1 VFAVLFVLF
10 LFVMCICLIYRY
22 SRSGTLNLQPD
33 LGKPNR
39 PKPGQ
44 ARLWEALR
52 SVPGHVTK
60 RKHGAIYFWTEARMD
75 PFAEAPIMS

>member
-1 VFAVLFVLF
+1 
-10 LFVMCICLIYRY
+10 M
-22 SRSGTLNLQPD
+22 NLQPD

-52 SVPGHVTK
+52 SAPGHVTK
-60 RKHGAIYFWTEARMD
+60 RKHGAVYFWTEARMD
-75 PFAEAPIMS
+75 PFTAAPIMS